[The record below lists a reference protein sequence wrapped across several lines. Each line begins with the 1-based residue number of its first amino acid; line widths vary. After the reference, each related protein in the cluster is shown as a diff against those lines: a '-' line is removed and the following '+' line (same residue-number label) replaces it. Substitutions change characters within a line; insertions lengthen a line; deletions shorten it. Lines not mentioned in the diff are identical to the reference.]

1 MERKFLVTGDG
12 SVTIHLPEWNE
23 QYHSKHGAVQEA
35 EHVFLQAGLDFYLE
49 QTNRK
54 MPVHILEIGFG
65 TGLNAFLSLVKAA
78 AEEIGIVYTGVEAY
92 PVRLEEITQLN
103 YPKIAKAEAFSEA
116 FEKMHG
122 VAWEQLHEI
131 RPGFTLKNN
140 RRNSAVLKMNRLTT

>member
-1 MERKFLVTGDG
+1 
-12 SVTIHLPEWNE
+12 
-23 QYHSKHGAVQEA
+23 
-35 EHVFLQAGLDFYLE
+35 
-49 QTNRK
+49 

-116 FEKMHG
+116 FEKNARGSLGATSRNKTWFHSKKTT
-122 VAWEQLHEI
+122 EEI
-131 RPGFTLKNN
+131 QQY
-140 RRNSAVLKMNRLTT
+140 